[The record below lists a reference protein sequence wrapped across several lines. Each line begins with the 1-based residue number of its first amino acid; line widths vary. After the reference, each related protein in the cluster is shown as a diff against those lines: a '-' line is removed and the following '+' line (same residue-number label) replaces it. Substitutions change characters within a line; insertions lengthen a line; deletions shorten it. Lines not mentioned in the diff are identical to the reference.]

1 MCRNIRTH
9 YNERLNQLHSH
20 IDQLMRIL
28 ILVTIQTFF
37 CLTVFSQDEKL
48 LKKADAAFAAK
59 NYTEA
64 LTSYELALQQNKDNA
79 QVNFMIA
86 KCYLLTSPKEKAIN
100 FAGTAVRKSKEPS
113 NEMYFVYA
121 QALHLNQRW
130 DSAVFYYKKSDPG
143 KTNYKTISKLES
155 ECTYGK
161 RYTSNPKNIKI
172 TNAGALVNSQGM
184 DYLPNI
190 TADLSKL
197 YFTSRRAGSV
207 GGKLEADGL
216 PFEDIYMCTNVGGA
230 WNQAI
235 NIGAPL
241 NTSVH
246 DACIGI
252 SEDGQTMFL
261 YRGVNGGDIFQS
273 ELKGKKW
280 SAAAPLPMNTEFFET
295 AACMSPDERTL
306 FFVRATNAYSNRDI
320 YTCSR
325 TVSGNWSK
333 PVKLTINTPY
343 DEDAPFMHPDGK
355 TLYFSSKGHSTM
367 GGYDIFKTTRTSSGT
382 WSTPENLGSPI
393 NTAGDDIYFVLSA
406 DGKIGYYS
414 SNREGG
420 YGQQDIYSIRMP
432 VSEKAPELALL
443 KRKVMDQQQKAT
455 AARISITDNE
465 TKELIAKYRSNSE
478 TGEYII
484 ALPSGKNYGV
494 AIEKEGHLFYSE
506 NVTLSNKD
514 GFKEYKQDIVM
525 VPAKTSS
532 KIVLKN
538 IFFDSGKASIQFT
551 SYTELLKLVDL
562 LKNNPSIRV
571 EISGYTDNVG
581 DETLNQKLSEERAKT
596 VVNYLILKGISSTRL
611 VAKGYGSAQPV
622 ASNTTEEGRQKNR
635 RTEMKIL

>member
-1 MCRNIRTH
+1 
-9 YNERLNQLHSH
+9 
-20 IDQLMRIL
+20 MRL
-28 ILVTIQTFF
+28 ILLITLQVLF
-37 CLTVFSQDEKL
+37 CLTAFSQDEKL
-48 LKKADAAFAAK
+48 IKKADGAFETK
-59 NYTEA
+59 NYTAA
-64 LTSYELALQQNKDNA
+64 LTSYEIALQQDKDNVY
-79 QVNFMIA
+79 VNFMIA
-86 KCYLLTSPKEKAIN
+86 KCYLITSPKEKAIN
-100 FAGTAVRKSKEPS
+100 FAGAAVRKSKAPT

-143 KTNYKTISKLES
+143 KTNNKTISKLES
-155 ECTYGK
+155 ECINGK
-161 RYTSNPKNIKI
+161 RYTGNPKSIKI

-197 YFTSRRAGSV
+197 YFTSRRAGSI
-207 GGKLEADGL
+207 GGKLESDGL
-216 PFEDIYMCTNVGGA
+216 PFEDIYMCSNVGGA

-235 NIGAPL
+235 NIGPPL
-241 NTSVH
+241 NTAVH
-246 DACIGI
+246 DACVGI
-252 SEDGQTMFL
+252 SEDGQTMFV

-280 SAAAPLPMNTEFFET
+280 SNPSPLPMNTEFFET

-306 FFVRATNAYSNRDI
+306 FFVRATNAYTNRDI
-320 YTCSR
+320 YMCSR

-333 PVKLTINTPY
+333 AIKLSINTPY

-367 GGYDIFKTTRTSSGT
+367 GGYDIFKTTRTASGT

-393 NTAGDDIYFVLSA
+393 NTAGDDVYFVLSA

-443 KRKVMDQQQKAT
+443 KGKVLDQQNKPTEAT
-455 AARISITDNE
+455 ISITDNE

-478 TGEYII
+478 TGEYLIS
-484 ALPSGKNYGV
+484 LPSGKNYGI

-506 NVTLSNKD
+506 NVTLSNTD

-532 KIVLKN
+532 KMVLKN
-538 IFFDSGKASIQFT
+538 IFFDSGKSSIQAT
-551 SYTELLKLVDL
+551 SYSELLKLVDL
-562 LKNNPSIRV
+562 LKNNPTIRV
-571 EISGYTDNVG
+571 EISGFTDNIG

-596 VVNYLILKGISSTRL
+596 VVNYLILKGIPSTRL
-611 VAKGYGSAQPV
+611 VAKGYGPALPV
-622 ASNTTEEGRQKNR
+622 TSNSTEAGRQKNR